1 MKLKEA
7 IREYELR
14 REEGL
19 KKAEKLRKK
28 YNKWLGKKKKE
39 LLNAVGK
46 LETAKPPKNV
56 DERLL
61 QIVEADRRNYVS
73 AMKHAVEGIQSIDDL
88 GKRLPD
94 LAKVHVDYG
103 KHVMILFEKEVY
115 AVNSLL
121 KELSKGYAEFRE
133 ELEKSVPPEIG
144 VVEKLEELRKAQ
156 REFQAKRDAL
166 SRLAHKLE
174 EERKKLES
182 LLSSEEFARVEMQ
195 IREVSSK
202 IRSIEL
208 ELRSKVSKLQ
218 KPLKRMR
225 LGGIADEVARDSG
238 VALERP
244 KEFLSL
250 LVNVYPRLEGKARKS
265 AEWLL
270 ENLEGKLSELSEL
283 RRELEG
289 LEAQREELLGSVKP
303 VQDELLA
310 IERELSQ
317 LADDVKKLERKL
329 LRIEVELKEELRKL
343 EDYLGEKVEVSF

>member
-1 MKLKEA
+1 LRLEEA

-39 LLNAVGK
+39 LLKAVGK
-46 LETAKPPKNV
+46 LEKAKPPKNV

-73 AMKHAVEGIQSIDDL
+73 SMRHALEGIQTVDDL

-115 AVNSLL
+115 AVNALL
-121 KELSKGYAEFRE
+121 KELSEGYAEFRE
-133 ELEKSVPPEIG
+133 ELEKSVPPEID
-144 VVEKLEELRKAQ
+144 VAAKLEELRRAQ
-156 REFQAKRDAL
+156 REFQEKRKAL
-166 SRLAHKLE
+166 SRLAQELE
-174 EERKKLES
+174 GERKRLES
-182 LLSSEEFARVEMQ
+182 LLSSEEFARVEEKA
-195 IREVSSK
+195 REVSAE

-238 VALERP
+238 VALEKP

-250 LVNVYPRLEGKARKS
+250 LLKVYPRLDGKARKS
-265 AEWLL
+265 AEWLM
-270 ENLEGKLSELSEL
+270 ENFEEKLSELNAL
-283 RRELEG
+283 REQLKKLNER
-289 LEAQREELLGSVKP
+289 REELLKEVKP
-303 VQDELLA
+303 VQEELLA
-310 IERELSQ
+310 IERELSL
-317 LADDVKKLERKL
+317 LADDVRKLERKL
-329 LRIEVELKEELRKL
+329 SRIEAELREEIEKL
-343 EDYLGEKVEVSF
+343 GDYLGEKVEVSF